1 MPKTAADE
9 DRNGFVD
16 LNLFFVVF
24 MLFLSLK
31 FLLSGDVGSKAVYI
45 LFGGLRLPYKCDRP
59 RLEVPAESVASRGF
73 PWPPAV
79 AQTAPGRLRSSQPIK
94 ADQS

>member
-1 MPKTAADE
+1 ME
-9 DRNGFVD
+9 MD
-16 LNLFFVVF
+16 LSILTSFFCRFHVVF
-24 MLFLSLK
+24 VAKVF
-31 FLLSGDVGSKAVYI
+31 LSGDVGSKAVYI
-45 LFGGLRLPYKCDRP
+45 LLGGLRLPYKCDRP